1 MVVDKVITHC
11 YFTSMQAIIVGSG
24 SKGNSTLLITD
35 SKKILIDVGF
45 SYSKIK
51 MILGNHGYKLND
63 IDFILITHE
72 HKDHITGLAS
82 LVSHEK
88 KQVYIPTPMYK
99 AINKVIDKEYIVPI
113 DDDVFEIDDL
123 KIRFLH
129 TSHDALYPVGFI
141 LEDSESLLYMTDTGY
156 ISKKNLS
163 YMKNKN
169 IYIIESNH
177 DPKMLMNGPY
187 PYVLKQRVI
196 SDTGHLSNE
205 MTGKYL
211 QGLIGKNTKKII
223 LAHLS
228 ETNNL
233 EELAIKTV
241 SDLIGNKIKVEAAR
255 QEEEMVIC

>member
-1 MVVDKVITHC
+1 MEALIL
-11 YFTSMQAIIVGSG
+11 GSG

-45 SYSKIK
+45 SYPKTK
-51 MILGNHGYKLND
+51 MILESHGYNLDD
-63 IDFILITHE
+63 IDFILVTHE
-72 HKDHITGLAS
+72 HKDHIAGLAS
-82 LVSHEK
+82 IVKHK
-88 KQVYIPTPMYK
+88 KIPVFIPTQMFK
-99 AINKVIDKEYIVPI
+99 AINKVVDREYLELIDEET
-113 DDDVFEIDDL
+113 FQIDDL

-129 TSHDALYPVGFI
+129 ISHDALYPVGFI
-141 LEDSESLLYMTDTGY
+141 IEDSETLLYMTDTGY

-177 DPKMLMNGPY
+177 DPKMLMDGPY
-187 PYVLKQRVI
+187 PYVLKQRVV

-211 QGLIGKNTKKII
+211 KSLIGPDTKKII

-233 EELAIKTV
+233 EDLAIKTV
-241 SDLIGNKIKVEAAR
+241 SDLIDNKVMVIAAR
-255 QEEEMVIC
+255 QEEEMVVC